1 MDREFYNSTDD
12 TSIKPIVIS
21 RDRLYF
27 RLKNDR
33 TIQLCNQVKKR
44 PLIEWGRKEMMVREK
59 SRNLFETGKETVP
72 DSLDEAKNFL
82 IQQEEMLNIDGKDD
96 DDDDDDNMYRIYI
109 HYLSCW

>member
-12 TSIKPIVIS
+12 STSTNIKPTVIS

-33 TIQLCNQVKKR
+33 TIQLYNQLKKR

-59 SRNLFETGKETVP
+59 SRNLFETGKEITP

-82 IQQEEMLNIDGKDD
+82 MQQEEMLNIDGKDD
-96 DDDDDDNMYRIYI
+96 NAA
-109 HYLSCW
+109 L

>member
-12 TSIKPIVIS
+12 TSIKPTVIS

-96 DDDDDDNMYRIYI
+96 DDDDNMYRIYI